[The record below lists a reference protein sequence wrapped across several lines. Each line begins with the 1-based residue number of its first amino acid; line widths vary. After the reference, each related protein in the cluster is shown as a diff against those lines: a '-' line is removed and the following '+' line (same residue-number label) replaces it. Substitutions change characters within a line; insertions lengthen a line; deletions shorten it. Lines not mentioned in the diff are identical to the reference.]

1 MEVTGRLELTTVM
14 VRYVHYNK
22 PTAIAR
28 LDCYLQIN
36 QILVVW
42 IYVIMAPAWIMDS
55 FPARL

>member
-22 PTAIAR
+22 PTANAR
-28 LDCYLQIN
+28 LDCLQIN